1 MWVRAV
7 ATAVA
12 VWCVSDAAM
21 AAGYAEVWN
30 PPESTGH
37 TVKHA
42 KKTTGAGKTKST
54 AGAKGASKHAA
65 KSQHGAQRVAAASK
79 SGAKP
84 AAHGSVKKVSAKNA
98 NHGGVVKV
106 NHSGV
111 VKGAGK
117 PKSKAAVLVQGKK
130 PHAQIAQAKS
140 GQGRIMRANL
150 AQGHTAHAHV
160 VKVAAKTGP
169 AKPAVVRTNAP
180 AKAANVTASP
190 AADTTANPVT
200 ASNGSM
206 PPILH

>member
-1 MWVRAV
+1 
-7 ATAVA
+7 
-12 VWCVSDAAM
+12 M

-42 KKTTGAGKTKST
+42 KKTKGAGKIKST
-54 AGAKGASKHAA
+54 AGAKGPSKHAA
-65 KSQHGAQRVAAASK
+65 KGQHGAQRVASASK

-84 AAHGSVKKVSAKNA
+84 AAHGSVKKVAAKN
-98 NHGGVVKV
+98 VS
-106 NHSGV
+106 HSGV

-117 PKSKAAVLVQGKK
+117 PKSKAALVVQGKK
-130 PHAQIAQAKS
+130 PHAQIAQAKR
-140 GQGRIMRANL
+140 GQGGIMRANL
-150 AQGHTAHAHV
+150 VQGHTAPAHV

-169 AKPAVVRTNAP
+169 AKPAVVHTNAP

-190 AADTTANPVT
+190 AADRTVNPAT
-200 ASNGSM
+200 ASSGSM

>member
-12 VWCVSDAAM
+12 VWCVSGTAM

-42 KKTTGAGKTKST
+42 KKTTGSGKTKST
-54 AGAKGASKHAA
+54 AGAKRASKHAA
-65 KSQHGAQRVAAASK
+65 KSQHGAQRVASASK
-79 SGAKP
+79 GGAKP
-84 AAHGSVKKVSAKNA
+84 AAHGSVKKVSAKNVG
-98 NHGGVVKV
+98 HGGVVK
-106 NHSGV
+106 GT
-111 VKGAGK
+111 GK
-117 PKSKAAVLVQGKK
+117 TKSKSVVVAQGKK
-130 PHAQIAQAKS
+130 PHTQIAQAKP

-150 AQGHTAHAHV
+150 VQGHTAHAHMV
-160 VKVAAKTGP
+160 EVAAKTGA
-169 AKPAVVRTNAP
+169 AKPAVVPTNAP

-190 AADTTANPVT
+190 AAATANPAT
-200 ASNGSM
+200 ASSGSL